1 MATQKSQNEGAF
13 LSLMSGVR
21 ELDLRG
27 PCVPSALLLTGEHAF
42 PLVMNSQGQVLM
54 AASQYGSGRIVVLG
68 HEGYLT
74 TFPALVENAVT
85 WLKGDGSRNLSVGVN
100 KSVKAVA
107 DSLNRSRIQTEV
119 VQAFQRN
126 LNLGVY
132 VTDALS
138 LNTDG
143 KDLVAFLKNG
153 GGVLIGGQAWSW
165 AADHPKENTLL
176 GFGGNKVSA
185 VTGIYF
191 SQHPG
196 EAELLPVY
204 PQIPASWLRVVLD
217 KEFEDDLIFLLQGIS
232 EFDITGG
239 AIASEILVHGR
250 LAFPIGM
257 TEDRRPFLAG
267 TYYGLGRVIVVS
279 HEAYLGRE
287 ELAPFW
293 TNALHWLDAGRRGT
307 VGVLQHKALDNLKKS
322 GLRCEKS
329 DFRNDLSVFV
339 CSAYSDKH
347 AEEIHNFVA
356 EGGGLLIGGHAWY
369 WAQSHKG
376 GNPLTEFAGN
386 KILNKMGLSL
396 LPETIGGGRFKAP
409 VPSQT
414 GKDSYHFCHLLQ
426 RFAAHVTEGEDLTK
440 NEEQCLKKFGKDC
453 ASFLKMQAHDRC
465 SYAQVLSTLTHVLK
479 KSGMPQVCDTC
490 PVKSPKDHLLLNM
503 GSEVF
508 KVCPNPDS
516 LLPYLIN
523 ENPLLPVV
531 YNHRVTLNV
540 NTADREEW
548 VSTGLYL
555 SQGMKT
561 YMAMPGEI
569 VNKGW
574 MVQIGC
580 QTDYLKAEELKRA
593 PNVHEQFPIDSE
605 MMQVWNLWGGLIYLV
620 APPKTQVG
628 GVQVIVQV
636 AVPAPYYKS
645 GEDDVIG
652 FCVGCSPGHNQQR
665 DPWEFRPHTTECTCN
680 IWSVYIHEEVL
691 GINRGKAHGDVASA
705 KRKSRLEEFVKGGR
719 QLSKWEVW
727 VALETYLQL
736 QERFG
741 WDAFKKV
748 FAAYHKISNYPKDNG
763 GKMNL
768 YAETFSKTVG
778 MNLCGFFKAW
788 SWPIEKATEEKL
800 ANLPTWVDHPMV
812 QFG

>member
-204 PQIPASWLRVVLD
+204 PQIPRPNV
-217 KEFEDDLIFLLQGIS
+217 FEDDLIFLLQGIS

-279 HEAYLGRE
+279 HEAYLGR

-479 KSGMPQVCDTC
+479 KSGIRYGLFSLTIRRFNLQCYLKLT
-490 PVKSPKDHLLLNM
+490 LLCVSIYAL
-503 GSEVF
+503 
-508 KVCPNPDS
+508 
-516 LLPYLIN
+516 
-523 ENPLLPVV
+523 
-531 YNHRVTLNV
+531 
-540 NTADREEW
+540 DREEW

-569 VNKGW
+569 
-574 MVQIGC
+574 VQIGC

-652 FCVGCSPGHNQQR
+652 FTDRELHFHHLSLRGINASLSPPRMIMAPPVGCSPGHNQQR